1 MNESPPTPSRGGVV
15 RQFTGVGASAM
26 AAVLWGFGG
35 IFAKLCSA
43 PGLVLT
49 FYRLWI
55 GAALFVALMYA
66 SHRRLTWKTIRVSW
80 LGGVFFAGDLALF
93 FSAVK
98 LTSIV
103 IASVIGA
110 FQPALVLLIA
120 RPLFGERMKRR
131 DVVWILLAMA
141 GVAATVLGSKSTEQ
155 NETVGDLYAVGSLIC
170 WVGYWLV
177 SKSVREHH
185 EAMEYTTGVTITAGV
200 VLTPIVLLS
209 SQSLGGMT
217 ASAWFWVAMLA
228 IVPGSGHLLMNWAH
242 RHVDASVSST
252 IGNLNPL
259 VASLAAIAILGQLL
273 TVTQVIGLLVGL
285 AAITMIAVS
294 HRTDV
299 RATLN

>member
-1 MNESPPTPSRGGVV
+1 M
-15 RQFTGVGASAM
+15 
-26 AAVLWGFGG
+26 
-35 IFAKLCSA
+35 
-43 PGLVLT
+43 LT

-55 GAALFVALMYA
+55 GVALFVALMYA
-66 SHRRLTWKTIRVSW
+66 SHRRLTWKMIRVSW

-98 LTSIV
+98 MTSIV
-103 IASVIGA
+103 IASLIGA

-131 DVVWILLAMA
+131 DIVWILLAVA
-141 GVAATVLGSKSTEQ
+141 GVAATVLGSKSTGH
-155 NETVGDLYAVGSLIC
+155 NETVGDLCAVGSLIC

-185 EAMEYTTGVTITAGV
+185 EAMEYTTGVTITAAV

-209 SQSLGGMT
+209 NHSLGGVT
-217 ASAWFWVAMLA
+217 ASAWFWIAMLA

-252 IGNLNPL
+252 IGNLNAL

-273 TVTQVIGLLVGL
+273 TVTQVFGVLVGL
-285 AAITMIAVS
+285 AAITMIAIS
-294 HRTDV
+294 HRTSI